1 MKARAFKS
9 NPLNPIRSEHDNLK
23 VAGVTFL
30 ISRHPSVRLRIR
42 NPLYRHFLTGAP
54 ASKGDT
60 GIIVRLQLG
69 SLPPLERQKKLFDTG
84 ESWSLFHDEKYHWI
98 SYHPLC
104 YQKPFWVARF
114 DHKVK
119 RVVIFYGPQGQPEA
133 KKTKEL
139 GHPICYPLDQLLLM
153 HFLAPRK
160 GILTHAAGVV
170 RNGKAFIFAGA
181 SGAGKSTF
189 SQLLAEARV
198 GKLLSDERV
207 IVREIDGVMQAFGT
221 PWAGT
226 AGIARNGNAPLA
238 GIYFLKHGL
247 SNHLKKLAAG
257 DASDKFLP
265 LVSIP
270 WYDPDTMS
278 QIIAFAKHLVAKV
291 PVYEMSFTPDRSA
304 VDFFWQF
311 QKKPS

>member
-1 MKARAFKS
+1 LRIAGILLAVA
-9 NPLNPIRSEHDNLK
+9 SEQ
-23 VAGVTFL
+23 V
-30 ISRHPSVRLRIR
+30 IRLRIV
-42 NPLYRHFLTGAP
+42 NPLYRSFIAAATADEENLKIGVSLA
-54 ASKGDT
+54 
-60 GIIVRLQLG
+60 LG
-69 SLPPLERQKKLFDTG
+69 QLPPLDRLEKIYDTG
-84 ESWSLFHDEKYHWI
+84 ESWSMYRDEKNFWI
-98 SYHPLC
+98 TMAPPQHAE
-104 YQKPFWVARF
+104 PFWIARF
-114 DHKVK
+114 DRKVS
-119 RVVIFYGPQGQPEA
+119 RVTVYCRSISPAPGK
-133 KKTKEL
+133 KKTDL
-139 GHPICYPLDQLLLM
+139 DMPIGYPLDQLLLM

-198 GKLLSDERV
+198 GKLLSDERM

-238 GIYFLKHGL
+238 GIYFLKHGPR
-247 SNHLKKLAAG
+247 NHLKKLAAG

-278 QIIAFAKHLVAKV
+278 QIIAVAKRLVAKV

-311 QKKPS
+311 QKTAP